1 MDGSAG
7 AASPDDS
14 TGSASPATPESS
26 ESPATLN
33 VGLTGGIGSGKSEV
47 LKRLAQHGA
56 TVVDADRAAR
66 LVVEPGTE
74 GFEEV
79 VKEFGPEV
87 VGPDGALDRAKLG
100 AIVFADADRR
110 AALNAIVHPRVA
122 ALMAEW
128 AASAPPGGI
137 VVYDIPL
144 LVEGG
149 ADRGYAAVIVVD
161 ADDEVRYARLL
172 ANRGMSRADAA
183 ARMAAQASRA
193 DRLAAADHVITNN
206 GSLADLDHE
215 VDRVWSE
222 LVTFRDSWIR

>member
-1 MDGSAG
+1 MTASDDSLSSA
-7 AASPDDS
+7 AASGRPR
-14 TGSASPATPESS
+14 PAAR
-26 ESPATLN
+26 PATLA

-47 LKRLAQHGA
+47 LKRLAARGA
-56 TVVDADRAAR
+56 TVVDADLAAR
-66 LVVEPGTE
+66 TVVEPGTD

-87 VGPDGALDRAKLG
+87 VGPDGALDRTRLG
-100 AIVFADADRR
+100 AIVFADDERR
-110 AALNAIVHPRVA
+110 RALNAIVHPRVA

-161 ADDEVRYARLL
+161 ADDEVRFARLL
-172 ANRGMSRADAA
+172 AHRGMSRADAA
-183 ARMAAQASRA
+183 ARMAAQASRE
-193 DRLAAADHVITNN
+193 DRLAAADYVIVNN
-206 GSLADLDHE
+206 GSLADLDRE
-215 VDRVWSE
+215 TDRVWSE
-222 LVTFRDSWIR
+222 LVTLRDSTIR

>member
-1 MDGSAG
+1 MDGSA
-7 AASPDDS
+7 SQ
-14 TGSASPATPESS
+14 E
-26 ESPATLN
+26 TLN

-47 LKRLAQHGA
+47 LKRLKEHGA
-56 TVVDADRAAR
+56 TVVDADLAAR
-66 LVVEPGTE
+66 VVVEPGTD

-87 VGPDGALDRAKLG
+87 VGPDGALDRGRLG
-100 AIVFADADRR
+100 AVVFADPQRR
-110 AALNAIVHPRVA
+110 AALNAIVHPRVG

-161 ADDEVRYARLL
+161 ADDEVRFARLL
-172 ANRGMSRADAA
+172 AHRGMSRDDAA

-193 DRLAAADHVITNN
+193 DRLAAADYVIANN
-206 GSLADLDHE
+206 GSLADLDRE
-215 VDRVWSE
+215 TDRVWSE
-222 LVTFRDSWIR
+222 LVTLRDSRIR